1 MKLETAARPK
11 YQMQGLRAF
20 AAIISD
26 SPLESC
32 PMEPVTNVTR
42 QLMLKTRLLI
52 WTRSGHV

>member
-26 SPLESC
+26 C